1 MRGVFGVILAVAEVE
16 DLVVGDGVGGAF
28 ADEVVEV
35 GGLGADEAEAG
46 EGGDF
51 GVAEGLLGDEVG

>member
-1 MRGVFGVILAVAEVE
+1 MILAVAEVE

-51 GVAEGLLGDEVG
+51 GGGGGVKGDEVG